1 MSFISK
7 TVFIDKLDD
16 IVNKYN
22 NTYHSTI
29 KILTLVKKLIIKI

>member
-1 MSFISK
+1 MSSISK
-7 TVFIDKLDD
+7 TVFIDKLYYV
-16 IVNKYN
+16 VNKYD